1 MDVAEY
7 CGTTEFP
14 ILQFIFSLTD
24 DIREKMSQKKL
35 FYKEQV
41 IRYVDKQIEFY
52 FKSQNLKCALL
63 QTYKYEAYNTIMF
76 KINYILKENH
86 IFQCV

>member
-1 MDVAEY
+1 MNVAEY

-24 DIREKMSQKKL
+24 DIREKIVQKKL
-35 FYKEQV
+35 FYKEQI
-41 IRYVDKQIEFY
+41 IRYADKQIEFF
-52 FKSQNLKCALL
+52 FKTQNLNCALL

-76 KINYILKENH
+76 KINYILKEH
-86 IFQCV
+86 PVLQCI

>member
-1 MDVAEY
+1 MNVAEY

-24 DIREKMSQKKL
+24 DIREKIVQKKL

-41 IRYVDKQIEFY
+41 MRY
-52 FKSQNLKCALL
+52 AR
-63 QTYKYEAYNTIMF
+63 
-76 KINYILKENH
+76 
-86 IFQCV
+86 

>member
-1 MDVAEY
+1 MNIAEY
-7 CGTTEFP
+7 CGTTELP

-24 DIREKMSQKKL
+24 DIREKIVQKKL

-41 IRYVDKQIEFY
+41 MRYADKQIEFF
-52 FKSQNLKCALL
+52 FKSQNLHCALL

-76 KINYILKENH
+76 KINYILKEH
-86 IFQCV
+86 HVLQCI